1 MEPHVLKEILKHKSL
16 KMRRSDVARNLGI
29 PISTLK
35 YYTREGLLEVA
46 ETTEG
51 GMTLYDLKSVAR
63 KFSKIEQLKKN
74 GKSLT
79 EIKSLIH
86 K

>member
-1 MEPHVLKEILKHKSL
+1 MEDYVLREILKHKSL
-16 KMRRSDVARNLGI
+16 WIRRSDVARNLGI
-29 PISTLK
+29 PVSTIK
-35 YYTREGLLEVA
+35 YYTREGLLEVVGV
-46 ETTEG
+46 TPG

-63 KFSKIEQLKKN
+63 RFSKIEQFKKG

-79 EIKSLIH
+79 QIKSLIL